1 MVTLAAPAADEGIV
15 WWVWVVVG
23 LVAWT
28 VVAGLLAVVIGRSIR
43 LADSR
48 SPGTGVA
55 SVLTTADLPGTL
67 QAPARAVAAP
77 RSRRRPIPVPNV
89 GIALFAVAVLAE
101 TVGFVTRLTGARGA
115 TADLLSMDAP
125 LSLPRLLVAALF
137 AAGALAAV
145 AGAGSLPGRR
155 AWWLGVGAVGAGIAA
170 VKAGST
176 VHADALKALGDAV
189 GSRGALLVSALAA
202 ATVVG
207 ALWFLSR
214 HERRDRRRVLS
225 VLALYAGASV
235 GLSAISSAVAGA
247 AGGASTWAATAT
259 FLEESGEALAGVGFL
274 IAVLAG
280 VAPRLVLPATWP
292 LRRSADAHT
301 LDVAQLPVRAP
312 LDGPAG
318 TR

>member
-1 MVTLAAPAADEGIV
+1 MV

-28 VVAGLLAVVIGRSIR
+28 VLAGLLAVVIGRSIR

-67 QAPARAVAAP
+67 QASAQSVPAP
-77 RSRRRPIPVPNV
+77 SPRRRPIPVPNV
-89 GIALFAVAVLAE
+89 GIALFAAAVFAE
-101 TVGFVTRLTGARGA
+101 TAGFVSRLSGANGA
-115 TADLLSMDAP
+115 SAQLLSMDAP
-125 LSLPRLLVAALF
+125 LSLPRMFVAALF
-137 AAGALAAV
+137 AGAALAAV
-145 AGAGSLPGRR
+145 AGAGSLQGRR
-155 AWWLGVGAVGAGIAA
+155 AWWLGVGVVGGGIAA

-176 VHADALKALGDAV
+176 VHADAMSTLSGAV
-189 GSRGALLVSALAA
+189 GARGALLISILI
-202 ATVVG
+202 ATAVVG

-214 HERRDRRRVLS
+214 HERRDRRRVLGA
-225 VLALYAGASV
+225 LALYAGASV
-235 GLSAISSAVAGA
+235 GLSAVSGAVAGA
-247 AGGASTWAATAT
+247 WGWASTWAATAT

-274 IAVLAG
+274 MAVLAG

-301 LDVAQLPVRAP
+301 LDVAQLPVRSP